1 MPSALKEQRS
11 LAGGPRTSTG
21 GQYLN
26 ISEAAAW
33 LGVSRVSIWRWMR
46 DGALPAARLG
56 HRTVRIRREDV
67 ERLLAAGRPTG
78 VRSWVG
84 QELRQNGP
92 ASARRTEHV
101 PQPDG
106 PNWHVVADGEHLVQ
120 LYETDGF
127 LLDAVAEFAGAALLE
142 GNAGIVI
149 ATPAHRAG
157 VEERLRARG
166 IDPAG
171 AAAQDRY
178 LPLDAAA
185 TLRAVMDG
193 GVPDAGRFRATIG
206 GMLRRAGAG
215 GRRVRAFGEMV
226 ALLVDEGNPA
236 AAIRLER
243 LWNEL
248 LQTHAFSLFCAY
260 PIDYFT
266 GESLGTLLGDVCA
279 VHSRAIPAESYTAL
293 SDADDRLR
301 TVVQLQQRARSL
313 EAEIAERR
321 GTEARLRAALAE
333 RDDLLVAQATAR
345 ETAEAAL
352 RLRDEFLS
360 IAAHELKTP
369 LTSLYGHAQ
378 LALRRFE
385 RQGSLEPEHVVGA
398 LQTIA
403 GQSRRLTRLLGQ
415 LLDVTRLENGR
426 LMLDRQPTDLCAL
439 VEGAVAAASARSD
452 RHVIT
457 LEAPAALEASVDPL
471 RLEQVL
477 TNLLENAIKFSPD
490 GTPVEVALVP
500 LGGDMPAV
508 ELTVRDHG
516 IGIPIEMREHL
527 FERFHRAHAN
537 GHRSGMGVGLYVSRQ
552 IVELHRGEIRVEFP
566 PDGGTRFVVR
576 LPLQPE
582 VAP

>member
-1 MPSALKEQRS
+1 
-11 LAGGPRTSTG
+11 
-21 GQYLN
+21 
-26 ISEAAAW
+26 
-33 LGVSRVSIWRWMR
+33 
-46 DGALPAARLG
+46 
-56 HRTVRIRREDV
+56 
-67 ERLLAAGRPTG
+67 
-78 VRSWVG
+78 
-84 QELRQNGP
+84 
-92 ASARRTEHV
+92 
-101 PQPDG
+101 
-106 PNWHVVADGEHLVQ
+106 
-120 LYETDGF
+120 
-127 LLDAVAEFAGAALLE
+127 
-142 GNAGIVI
+142 
-149 ATPAHRAG
+149 
-157 VEERLRARG
+157 
-166 IDPAG
+166 
-171 AAAQDRY
+171 
-178 LPLDAAA
+178 
-185 TLRAVMDG
+185 
-193 GVPDAGRFRATIG
+193 
-206 GMLRRAGAG
+206 
-215 GRRVRAFGEMV
+215 
-226 ALLVDEGNPA
+226 
-236 AAIRLER
+236 
-243 LWNEL
+243 
-248 LQTHAFSLFCAY
+248 
-260 PIDYFT
+260 
-266 GESLGTLLGDVCA
+266 
-279 VHSRAIPAESYTAL
+279 
-293 SDADDRLR
+293 
-301 TVVQLQQRARSL
+301 
-313 EAEIAERR
+313 
-321 GTEARLRAALAE
+321 
-333 RDDLLVAQATAR
+333 
-345 ETAEAAL
+345 
-352 RLRDEFLS
+352 
-360 IAAHELKTP
+360 
-369 LTSLYGHAQ
+369 
-378 LALRRFE
+378 
-385 RQGSLEPEHVVGA
+385 VGA